1 LGVSVVQYPER
12 PAMVKLRLMSLSV
25 MLDRDDV
32 AKLRE
37 LLSTASFHCATCAGQ
52 RL

>member
-25 MLDRDDV
+25 TLDRDDV

-37 LLSTASFHCATCAGQ
+37 FLANAAFAVA
-52 RL
+52 